1 MNSSHR
7 DHLAQIFSLALCAV
21 AGLFAESAPPLL
33 KVAAYRP
40 AGSRRQ
46 AVRLSDDRF

>member
-1 MNSSHR
+1 MNCSHR

-33 KVAAYRP
+33 KVAASDLP
-40 AGSRRQ
+40 GPGGSG
-46 AVRLSDDRF
+46 STI